1 MAQLLVAVSDSV
13 FPNLDPV
20 RAVLSK
26 IGAQL
31 QVAPEATPESILR
44 VASGADAL
52 LVTYAKITGEMIGQM
67 TRCRI
72 ISRFGIGV
80 DNVDIAAATDA
91 GIVVTKVPDYCID
104 EVSDHTMALLL
115 ALVRKIPFAN
125 AQVHAGRW
133 EMPAVVPI
141 HRLRGSVLGL
151 VGFGRIPQL
160 VAPKAKSFGLRV
172 VACDPY
178 VPQEVFTRADVD
190 GVDFAELLKISDYI
204 SIHSP
209 LLPETK
215 GLFNADVFRRM
226 KPTAYLINTARGP
239 IVDEAALARALD
251 AGHLAGAALDVMP
264 QEPPSNSPLLGRD
277 NVILT
282 PHTSFYS
289 EESLVELQTKAAEE
303 VVCVL
308 SGQTPRNP
316 VNPEVLQ
323 RTAQTLRSS
332 AASGVAEA

>member
-1 MAQLLVAVSDSV
+1 MAQLHVAVSDSV
-13 FPNLDPV
+13 FPNLDPA

-31 QVAPEATPESILR
+31 RLAEESKPEAILR
-44 VASGADAL
+44 VARDADAL
-52 LVTYAKITGEMIGQM
+52 LATYAKITAEMIRQM

-80 DNVDIAAATDA
+80 DNVDIPAASER

-115 ALVRKIPFAN
+115 SAVRKIPFAN
-125 AQVHAGRW
+125 SMVHAGKW

-141 HRLRGSVLGL
+141 HRLRGTVLGL

-160 VAPKAKSFGLRV
+160 VAPKAKSFGMRV
-172 VACDPY
+172 VSHDPY
-178 VPQEVFTRADVD
+178 IPKDIFERA
-190 GVDFAELLKISDYI
+190 GVESVEFGELLKISDYV

-209 LLPETK
+209 LLPETQ
-215 GLFNADVFRRM
+215 GLFNAGAFRQM
-226 KPTAYLINTARGP
+226 KPHAYLINTARGP

-251 AGHLAGAALDVMP
+251 AGQLAGAALDVMP
-264 QEPPSNSPLLGRD
+264 KEPPTDSPLFGRA
-277 NVILT
+277 NVIIT

-289 EESLVELQTKAAEE
+289 EESLVDLQTKAAEE
-303 VVCVL
+303 VVRVL
-308 SGQTPRNP
+308 KGEAPKNP
-316 VNPEVLQ
+316 VNPEALKAKPQ
-323 RTAQTLRSS
+323 PARLRL
-332 AASGVAEA
+332 V

>member
-1 MAQLLVAVSDSV
+1 MPLLVAVSDSD
-13 FPNLDPV
+13 FPSLDPA
-20 RAVLSK
+20 REVLSRM
-26 IGAQL
+26 GGEL
-31 QVAPEATPESILR
+31 RVASERTPEAILR
-44 VASGADAL
+44 VAAGADAL
-52 LVTYAKITGEMIGQM
+52 LVTYARITAEMIRQM

-80 DNVDIAAATDA
+80 DNVDIAAATA
-91 GIVVTKVPDYCID
+91 SGIVVTKVPDYCID
-104 EVSDHTMALLL
+104 EVSDHTLALLL
-115 ALVRKIPFAN
+115 ALVRKIPLAN
-125 AQVHAGRW
+125 TQVHAGRW

-160 VAPKAKSFGLRV
+160 VAPKAKAFGLRV
-172 VACDPY
+172 VAYDPFIAS
-178 VPQEVFTRADVD
+178 ETFSRA
-190 GVDFAELLKISDYI
+190 GVEGVEFSQLLKMSDYV

-209 LLPETK
+209 LLPETH
-215 GLFNADVFRRM
+215 GLFNADVFRQM

-251 AGHLAGAALDVMP
+251 AGQLAGAALDVMP
-264 QEPPSNSPLLGRD
+264 QEPPVNSPLVGRQ
-277 NVILT
+277 NVIIT

-303 VVCVL
+303 VVRVL
-308 SGQTPRNP
+308 TGQAPRNA

-323 RTAQTLRSS
+323 RTADIL
-332 AASGVAEA
+332 E